1 MKMSLSQKEKIE
13 IIIDTSLQPLSEND
27 TEESSVM
34 ATDDIAVALEKKK
47 KEVNEPLYLKRI

>member
-34 ATDDIAVALEKKK
+34 ATDDIAVVLEKKK
-47 KEVNEPLYLKRI
+47 KEANEPLYLKRI